1 MLCMSR
7 ISLIRDIER
16 PWFQQIGRP
25 AFGAQSH
32 VMRTKRSAF
41 TLVEL
46 LVVIGIIALLIS
58 VLLPVLGRAR
68 AVANDTLCES
78 NLRQVTL
85 AMMMYGG
92 DFHGL
97 LPPALYPPSSLNPA
111 SQIPWHVAVWQQV
124 MHMPFSLSD
133 PT

>member
-85 AMMMYGG
+85 AMLMYAN
-92 DFHGL
+92 DYHGL
-97 LPPALYPPSSLNPA
+97 LPPAQYLPA
-111 SQIPWHVAVWQQV
+111 DSNGTPWHVQVWQQV
-124 MHMPFSLSD
+124 MHTPFSLAD
-133 PT
+133 ITG